1 MPAGPMRLGF
11 LDSRLVG
18 ATGAI
23 AMWLAAMALAVVFFG
38 ATLPSPLYPLYRTTF
53 GFGGMALTL
62 IYAVYV
68 LGNLVAL
75 LFFARLSDRIGRRAV
90 TLPAIAVSMM
100 STAAFLFADA
110 TVWLF
115 VARALSGLST
125 GLAAGALTAWIAEL
139 EPCGDRTAAAVL
151 ASTANFTGSALG
163 PLLAGSLAAA
173 TPQPLRVSY
182 VVYAVLL
189 VGTAILMLAPRET
202 VCHQTDRVA
211 DLSFRP
217 RLGVPKQIRM
227 AFVPPAVAAF
237 ATFAL
242 VGFYAA
248 LIPSMLGDRLDQR
261 SPIVAGAV
269 ICELFLVSAATIV
282 ATGRLRNRIAMLS
295 GLVLLWPG
303 LALLV
308 TAELVRSMP
317 LLVVASA
324 LAGIAAALGYRGS
337 LAVVNGIA
345 PDDRR
350 AEIVSSYLIAMYFGN
365 SLPIIGIGLMAD
377 WVGSVAAHLVF
388 AAVIAVLAATAVAV
402 GTKTISD

>member
-1 MPAGPMRLGF
+1 
-11 LDSRLVG
+11 
-18 ATGAI
+18 
-23 AMWLAAMALAVVFFG
+23 
-38 ATLPSPLYPLYRTTF
+38 
-53 GFGGMALTL
+53 
-62 IYAVYV
+62 
-68 LGNLVAL
+68 
-75 LFFARLSDRIGRRAV
+75 
-90 TLPAIAVSMM
+90 
-100 STAAFLFADA
+100 
-110 TVWLF
+110 
-115 VARALSGLST
+115 
-125 GLAAGALTAWIAEL
+125 
-139 EPCGDRTAAAVL
+139 
-151 ASTANFTGSALG
+151 
-163 PLLAGSLAAA
+163 
-173 TPQPLRVSY
+173 
-182 VVYAVLL
+182 
-189 VGTAILMLAPRET
+189 
-202 VCHQTDRVA
+202 
-211 DLSFRP
+211 
-217 RLGVPKQIRM
+217 M
-227 AFVPPAVAAF
+227 AFVPPAVTAF

-248 LIPSMLGDRLDQR
+248 LIPSMVGDRLDQR

-303 LALLV
+303 SALLV

-317 LLVVASA
+317 LLVAASA

-365 SLPIIGIGLMAD
+365 SLPIIGIGLMTD
-377 WVGSVAAHLVF
+377 WVGSVSAHLVF